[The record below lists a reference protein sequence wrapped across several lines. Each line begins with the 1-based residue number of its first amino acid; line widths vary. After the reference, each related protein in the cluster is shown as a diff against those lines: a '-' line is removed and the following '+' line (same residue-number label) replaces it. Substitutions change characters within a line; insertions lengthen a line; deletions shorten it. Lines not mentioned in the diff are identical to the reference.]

1 MIIVGIQFFTLQ
13 PKKTSRRHF
22 PALPLVSPRNNVWQT
37 SAEISCWPRV
47 TTQMWMVLLI
57 GWSKLLSWHNQS
69 GAYPGLGSEN
79 VISISAL
86 VPQTCF
92 RGELAALALHNVS
105 YHSRFFDALT
115 NLPQLFKRCIALS
128 SRQITIQ
135 RISSREINCVT
146 DWIVIYPMDSVIHL
160 FINWAPVLLISV
172 STISTSVTSHLI
184 WYRQTNISPWK
195 VHNMLVL
202 FRCILSKLSYFY
214 FS

>member
-22 PALPLVSPRNNVWQT
+22 PALSLVSPRNNVWGT
-37 SAEISCWPRV
+37 SAEISCWSRV

-57 GWSKLLSWHNQS
+57 GWRKLLAWHNQS
-69 GAYPGLGSEN
+69 GPTQVWVVKTSSVFLHSFLKRVFAGK
-79 VISISAL
+79 
-86 VPQTCF
+86 
-92 RGELAALALHNVS
+92 LAALAFHNVG

-115 NLPQLFKRCIALS
+115 NLPQLFKRCVALS

-135 RISSREINCVT
+135 RISSRETNCVT
-146 DWIVIYPMDSVIHL
+146 DWIVIYPMDSAIHL
-160 FINWAPVLLISV
+160 FTNWAPVLLISV

>member
-1 MIIVGIQFFTLQ
+1 MLTRCGWCLWLAEASYSRGTTNQGPTQVWVV
-13 PKKTSRRHF
+13 KTSSVFLHSFLRRVF
-22 PALPLVSPRNNVWQT
+22 A
-37 SAEISCWPRV
+37 
-47 TTQMWMVLLI
+47 
-57 GWSKLLSWHNQS
+57 GK
-69 GAYPGLGSEN
+69 
-79 VISISAL
+79 
-86 VPQTCF
+86 
-92 RGELAALALHNVS
+92 LAALALHNVS

-160 FINWAPVLLISV
+160 FTNWAPVLLISV